1 MIGKGHKEDGEE
13 EEGKPGLDENGNPTS
28 STGPGP
34 FPIMDPQLRPLSI
47 YRHTPVFRPQKL
59 TVPSMSDREQMENR
73 QAPVMDH
80 KLESRPQEGGKRKVR
95 RKKGGEEGSV
105 MKAEDIEGYR
115 GKEDIDAIL
124 SFIEAEKGGK
134 KKKSSEKAVDK
145 SIGKKKIEEKE
156 KVRRKKEK
164 SVEKEN
170 NSTSMKTGIGKKLS
184 VDNSSEAEILE
195 EVEEEEEE
203 EAQTPSLL
211 EKVSLAEEERKDTL
225 VKGSPASLGSCGRAN
240 SAPSNDSGHV
250 SAEPYSLPSVSS
262 TKEMSIA
269 SSPPLDLDPAEDL
282 TAEDV
287 ILHSTEFTKVTKKQ
301 RRKRAAG
308 ARERSERPHVYH
320 QGSAFAEENRSRGEQ
335 QPRNGGQSENED
347 WGYRGYTRLRGSREA
362 VTGAKSTCSVPLSD
376 ASDTDDH
383 DSVHSL
389 PVGST
394 RKREKEARSVSSG
407 HTPQASYADIARHA
421 AALYTQQAGQQ
432 QTAVYREALQ
442 CRETTPASSNNKE
455 SVSSAEGDS
464 ISFHYSSTSAHTGT
478 DEHHAH
484 TLTRAASEPSD
495 SYRPPL
501 TAPERSPLPAPE
513 RSPLVPAAPSQQLQ
527 SPPSSKQ
534 EKRTA
539 APPTSSAPPVVILD
553 TTSTTVSPPV
563 QGFTFG
569 FEVNEDLLKENVG
582 EEKEE
587 RLLDQDSNGDTGA
600 VIPQNSVKDNDNV
613 MMKNLLS
620 LTSKSQDNDSNRSS
634 EPLKSETEDEV
645 EEERVNSGLQE

>member
-1 MIGKGHKEDGEE
+1 M
-13 EEGKPGLDENGNPTS
+13 
-28 STGPGP
+28 
-34 FPIMDPQLRPLSI
+34 
-47 YRHTPVFRPQKL
+47 
-59 TVPSMSDREQMENR
+59 
-73 QAPVMDH
+73 
-80 KLESRPQEGGKRKVR
+80 
-95 RKKGGEEGSV
+95 
-105 MKAEDIEGYR
+105 
-115 GKEDIDAIL
+115 
-124 SFIEAEKGGK
+124 
-134 KKKSSEKAVDK
+134 
-145 SIGKKKIEEKE
+145 
-156 KVRRKKEK
+156 
-164 SVEKEN
+164 
-170 NSTSMKTGIGKKLS
+170 
-184 VDNSSEAEILE
+184 
-195 EVEEEEEE
+195 
-203 EAQTPSLL
+203 
-211 EKVSLAEEERKDTL
+211 
-225 VKGSPASLGSCGRAN
+225 
-240 SAPSNDSGHV
+240 
-250 SAEPYSLPSVSS
+250 
-262 TKEMSIA
+262 
-269 SSPPLDLDPAEDL
+269 DL

-301 RRKRAAG
+301 RRKRGAG
-308 ARERSERPHVYH
+308 ARERNERPHVYH

-362 VTGAKSTCSVPLSD
+362 VTGAKSTCSVPPSD

-464 ISFHYSSTSAHTGT
+464 ISFHYSSTSAHTGP
-478 DEHHAH
+478 DEHHTH
-484 TLTRAASEPSD
+484 TPTRAAREPSD

-513 RSPLVPAAPSQQLQ
+513 RSPLVPAAPPSHQLQ

-534 EKRTA
+534 ERRP
-539 APPTSSAPPVVILD
+539 APPPASSAPPVVILD

-569 FEVNEDLLKENVG
+569 FEVNEDLLKENVS
-582 EEKEE
+582 EEKEEEEEEE

-600 VIPQNSVKDNDNV
+600 VIPLNSVKDNDNV

-645 EEERVNSGLQE
+645 EEERVNSGLEEELRKDKGICLDFSSFHEEEIDVNKFNYDVILGFVSKAWEMVNMELKTGSPTIYYSS

>member
-1 MIGKGHKEDGEE
+1 MTTSSSSSRTSMTREAAGELQPLLHSTSDSMIRKLVVANDTTIDMDAAQVEECDDTDSNKTEVEEIEMVDMEGRAEIVSEDEVTPLLAARHRLETRGRVIGNYGPDSGTVENSGNDGTADHHVNGDKEEGEE

-47 YRHTPVFRPQKL
+47 YREKDSGARHTPVFRPQKL

-73 QAPVMDH
+73 QATIVDH

-211 EKVSLAEEERKDTL
+211 EKVSLAEEERRDTL

-301 RRKRAAG
+301 RRKRGAG
-308 ARERSERPHVYH
+308 ARERNDRPHVYH

-362 VTGAKSTCSVPLSD
+362 VTGAKSTCSVPPSD
-376 ASDTDDH
+376 A
-383 DSVHSL
+383 
-389 PVGST
+389 P
-394 RKREKEARSVSSG
+394 
-407 HTPQASYADIARHA
+407 
-421 AALYTQQAGQQ
+421 
-432 QTAVYREALQ
+432 
-442 CRETTPASSNNKE
+442 
-455 SVSSAEGDS
+455 
-464 ISFHYSSTSAHTGT
+464 
-478 DEHHAH
+478 
-484 TLTRAASEPSD
+484 
-495 SYRPPL
+495 
-501 TAPERSPLPAPE
+501 
-513 RSPLVPAAPSQQLQ
+513 
-527 SPPSSKQ
+527 
-534 EKRTA
+534 
-539 APPTSSAPPVVILD
+539 
-553 TTSTTVSPPV
+553 
-563 QGFTFG
+563 
-569 FEVNEDLLKENVG
+569 
-582 EEKEE
+582 
-587 RLLDQDSNGDTGA
+587 
-600 VIPQNSVKDNDNV
+600 
-613 MMKNLLS
+613 
-620 LTSKSQDNDSNRSS
+620 
-634 EPLKSETEDEV
+634 
-645 EEERVNSGLQE
+645 